1 MSLTLSLKRIWS
13 LIRKEFA
20 LGPRNPILLFVILVP
35 FIFTLLIQVAFGSLF
50 EPRPR
55 LGIVD
60 EENSELTAAFEE
72 MEGME
77 LTIISD
83 TEELKMLVKNND
95 LDAGII
101 IAAGFDEALKAG
113 EQPLLEFY
121 IGGESLAS
129 NRIIVT
135 VMALDL
141 IRAVEGSESPV
152 EVEIIQFGEEGLP
165 ISLRLVPF
173 IVFYAIVM
181 AGVFL
186 PGSAIVEEKEKG
198 TINALL
204 VTPVTI
210 GEILAAKWF
219 VGIVLASLMG
229 IVTLLLNSAFGPRP
243 FEVVLVVIVAAAM
256 NTVIGLLVGIISK
269 TSTALFAII
278 KGTGI
283 FLFAPVVFYI
293 FPEWPQWIAK
303 IFPLYWIIEPI
314 WQVSIMGKPIANVW
328 FELTIAVAITV
339 AMLIPLK
346 ILTNRMSY

>member
-1 MSLTLSLKRIWS
+1 MSLSLKRIWS
-13 LIRKEFA
+13 LIHKEFS
-20 LGPRNPILLFVILVP
+20 LGPRNPIFLFVVLVP
-35 FIFTLLIQVAFGSLF
+35 FVFTLVIQVAFGSLF

-55 LGIVD
+55 VGIVD
-60 EENSELTAAFEE
+60 EGSSELTAALEE
-72 MEGME
+72 MDGIE
-77 LTIISD
+77 LSLLQD
-83 TEELKMLVKNND
+83 PEELKALVENND
-95 LDAGII
+95 LDAGLII
-101 IAAGFDEALKAG
+101 TAGFDTALKAG
-113 EQPLLEFY
+113 EQSLLEFY

-141 IRAVEGSESPV
+141 IRAVEGSDAPV
-152 EVEIIQFGEEGLP
+152 EVELIHFGEEGLP
-165 ISLRLVPF
+165 ISLRLVPV

-186 PGSAIVEEKEKG
+186 PGSGIVEEKEKG

-219 VGIVLASLMG
+219 VGVVLASLMG
-229 IVTLLLNSAFGPRP
+229 LVTLLLNSAFGPRP
-243 FEVVLVVIVAAAM
+243 FEVLIVVLVAAAM
-256 NTVIGLLVGIISK
+256 NTVIGLLVGVISK
-269 TSTALFAII
+269 TSTTLFATI
-278 KGTGI
+278 KGMGI

-314 WQVSIMGKPIANVW
+314 WQVSIMGNSIATVW
-328 FELTIAVAITV
+328 FELTVAVALTV
-339 AMLIPLK
+339 AILIPVAL
-346 ILTNRMSY
+346 LSRRMSY